1 MRVRRTELSTTHKFL
16 GSFRSTKGARHTS
29 LGQRPRSACPPP
41 TRAEGPAHAVQG
53 AHRMNRA
60 FSPLHLWHQQ
70 PGPLAQA
77 GMSTGLWP

>member
-41 TRAEGPAHAVQG
+41 TRAEGPAHASARAPQ
-53 AHRMNRA
+53 MNRA
-60 FSPLHLWHQQ
+60 FSPWDLLHQS

-77 GMSTGLWP
+77 GMSTGLWS